1 MTVFSEDPVQSNQE
15 PSKLASWLGYTGLIP
30 FVAAAIGTFV
40 FRSDIETQVFLG
52 TTLLVYGAVLLS
64 FLGGIRWGTALSI
77 RNRGDQMRQL
87 CFSVLPTLLGWIC
100 VLLPSQSIA
109 LMILAIGF
117 SGQLYFDLHSTAQEL
132 LPRWFGKLR
141 IQLTVG
147 AVISLIFGSMH
158 LM

>member
-1 MTVFSEDPVQSNQE
+1 MTIFSEDPVQSDQV
-15 PSKLASWLGYTGLIP
+15 PHKSASWLGYAGLIP
-30 FVAAAIGTFV
+30 FAAAALGIFV
-40 FRSDIETQVFLG
+40 FRSDVEIQTFLG
-52 TTLLVYGAVLLS
+52 TALLVYGAVLLS

-77 RNRGDQMRQL
+77 RNRSDQMRQL

-100 VLLPSQSIA
+100 VLLPSQSTA
-109 LMILAIGF
+109 LMILAVGF
-117 SGQLYFDLHSTAQEL
+117 CGQLYFDLHSTAQEL

-147 AVISLIFGSMH
+147 AVISLIFGAMH